1 MDRPTAVPRPLKGP
15 CDITKAWLQDM
26 LSRKDGWQVIVHF
39 HRMET
44 PESQEGYLS
53 EIRFLWVKYYRHDGS
68 SHERHLVFKFLPV
81 LQSKRHFV
89 LNENIGKREV
99 NVNRFFISE
108 ELATLCR
115 IHSVRLPVPDVY
127 YAGMGPD
134 ALTLVLQ
141 DMRKDGFQN
150 IPSTHGINFQQTAT
164 ALRTIAVIHAV
175 GLTYLE
181 LHGIE
186 SLSKHIPELSS
197 VDAFLDTYLLS
208 GLRRLTSLYEGTS
221 IAEVLRALSG
231 VVGCLRMPSAD
242 VRLPSTL
249 IHGDLWAGQLMY
261 SEDQSQVSILDW
273 QFASTGSQATD
284 IVSLLLMSSEA
295 EVYEEHLAEALSSY
309 WHSFTSTLKIFE
321 RPPSLAYED
330 LVDAVDKSWQVGFMM
345 LMTSLESHLDQGKIS
360 EERVKRVVAF
370 LDNKRIFETALDNRY

>member
-1 MDRPTAVPRPLKGP
+1 MDTPTAVLRPLKGP

-26 LSRKDGWQVIVHF
+26 LCRKDGWQVIVHF

-53 EIRFLWVKYYRHDGS
+53 EIRFLWIKYYWHDGS
-68 SHERHLVFKFLPV
+68 SHERHLVFKFLSV

-89 LNENIGKREV
+89 LNENVGKREV
-99 NVNRFFISE
+99 NVNRFFMSE
-108 ELATLCR
+108 ELSTLCR
-115 IHSVRLPVPDVY
+115 IHGVRLPVPDVY

-141 DMRKDGFQN
+141 DMRKDRFQN
-150 IPSTHGINFQQTAT
+150 IPSTYGINFQQTVT

-197 VDAFLDTYLLS
+197 VNAFLDTYLLS
-208 GLRRLTSLYEGTS
+208 GYLTSLYEGTS
-221 IAEVLRALSG
+221 VAEVLRALSG
-231 VVGCLRMPSAD
+231 VAGLLRLPSAD
-242 VRLPSTL
+242 VRLPITL

-295 EVYEEHLAEALSSY
+295 EVYEDHLTEALSSY
-309 WHSFTSTLKIFE
+309 WHSFTSTLKAFK
-321 RPPSLAYED
+321 RQPSLAFED
-330 LVDAVDKSWQVGFMM
+330 LLDAVDKCWQVGFMM
-345 LMTSLESHLDQGKIS
+345 LMTSLESHLDQGKIT

-370 LDNKRIFETALDNRY
+370 LNNKMIFETALDNSY